1 MKKKKEDK
9 SQQKKQKAIY
19 KFKFSKDQK
28 KDLQTA
34 FNIFDKDGTGNID
47 IKDLK
52 VILRA
57 LGFEPQ
63 EDEIKKL
70 LSSINRSD
78 EDEADKKSFSANT
91 IDWNEFL
98 SIMGEKLAESEE
110 IEHLKVGFYNFCD
123 EFLENEPHKFIT
135 LRSLREVAK
144 TLGEEMSDEELK
156 EMMIEANPSLKGNN
170 EGGKPDDEDLY
181 RINEQHFRDLLD
193 KIKSGS

>member
-1 MKKKKEDK
+1 MKKKVEDK
-9 SQQKKQKAIY
+9 SAQKVHQAIY
-19 KFKFSKDQK
+19 KFKFSKEQK

-52 VILRA
+52 VILNA

-78 EDEADKKSFSANT
+78 EEEYNKKGFSAHT

-98 SIMGEKLAESEE
+98 SIMSAKLAESEE
-110 IEHLKVGFYNFCD
+110 IQHLKVGFHNFSD
-123 EFLENEPHKFIT
+123 QKKEGNIKYIT
-135 LRSLREVAK
+135 LNSLREMSK
-144 TLGEEMSDEELK
+144 TLGEEMRDEELK
-156 EMMIEANPSLKGNN
+156 EMMIEANPSLKSHLEAGKDDDDDLFRISQEQFN
-170 EGGKPDDEDLY
+170 E
-181 RINEQHFRDLLD
+181 LLD